1 MKVIALEEHFVTPP
15 RPGEPERKGPPP
27 IHPGTMIGAPFL
39 DAPDAPAELDE
50 KRLAAMD
57 AHGITVQVLSLPFA
71 QSFPAETAVA
81 LCAEANNYLA
91 EAMKRHPDRL
101 AGFAAIPTAVPEACG
116 AELERCVKELGMVGS
131 LIGNRVDGKFLDE
144 LCFEDFLSK
153 CEELDVPIYLH
164 PGVPPAEVTERCYAG
179 DRFSADVSSVLS
191 RYGLGWHVDVGVHM
205 MHLIMSGVFD
215 RHPRL
220 QIILGHW
227 GEMLPYFVDRFDSA
241 MPAAFSGLK
250 HDPSYYLRNNMY
262 VTSSG
267 INTPEVMEFYIRVLG
282 PDRVM
287 YSADYP
293 FASFEG
299 SDRLLENPS
308 VSPENREK
316 FAHGNAERL
325 LKIKG

>member
-1 MKVIALEEHFVTPP
+1 MKVIALEEHFLTPP
-15 RPGEPERKGPPP
+15 KPGEPVKNGPPP

-39 DAPDAPAELDE
+39 DAPGAALDMDD
-50 KRLAAMD
+50 KRLTVMD
-57 AHGITVQVLSLPFA
+57 ANGITMQVLSLPFA

-81 LCAEANNYLA
+81 QCIEVNDYLA
-91 EAMKRHPDRL
+91 KALKRHPDRL
-101 AGFAAIPTAVPEACG
+101 AGFAAIPTAVPEACA

-144 LCFEDFLSK
+144 PCFEDFLAK

-164 PGVPPAEVTERCYAG
+164 PGLPPTEVTERCYTG
-179 DRFSADVSSVLS
+179 DQFSEDVASVLN

-227 GEMLPYFVDRFDSA
+227 GEMLPYFIDRFDNA
-241 MPAAFSGLK
+241 MPAAFSGLQ

-267 INTPEVMEFYIRVLG
+267 INTPEVMEFCIRMLG
-282 PDRVM
+282 ADRIM

-299 SDRLLENPS
+299 SDKLLENPA
-308 VSPENREK
+308 VSLADREK
-316 FAHGNAERL
+316 FAYGNAERL
-325 LKIKG
+325 LKLV